1 MYTILNFC
9 IVLFI
14 YIHILF
20 HLKKNDSNEVY
31 EIPHLQTKDNFEE
44 VCDIRQPVV
53 FYFNH
58 HENLLDVFKQ
68 ENILK
73 DAKSFNVNIRDTT
86 KMSDTIDTQISIKN
100 ALALVKKDAPIT
112 SKYLCEKNHEF
123 LKESRLFHQI
133 KLNDTF
139 LKPSMSFNC
148 SYDLQFASDKCQSP
162 LRYELNYRTF
172 FLVTEGIARI
182 KLASPKNTRYL
193 FEETDYTNFEFKSPV
208 NPWSVQSEY
217 KTETDKAEWVDI
229 KLTKGQLIFIP
240 AFWWY
245 SIEFD
250 KGAIIAKFSYRT
262 YMNAFAIS
270 PMLVNRFM
278 HCISEKNIF

>member
-1 MYTILNFC
+1 MIRSIYTILNFC

-14 YIHILF
+14 YIHVLF

-31 EIPHLQTKDNFEE
+31 EITHLQTKDNFEE

-53 FYFNH
+53 FYFNAH
-58 HENLLDVFKQ
+58 KNLLDVFKQ

-73 DAKSFNVNIRDTT
+73 EAKSFNVNIRNAT
-86 KMSDTIDTQISIKN
+86 KSSDTIETQTSLKN
-100 ALALVKKDAPIT
+100 ALALVNKDAPIT

-139 LKPSMSFNC
+139 LRPPMSLNG

-172 FLVTEGIARI
+172 FLVTE
-182 KLASPKNTRYL
+182 
-193 FEETDYTNFEFKSPV
+193 E
-208 NPWSVQSEY
+208 
-217 KTETDKAEWVDI
+217 
-229 KLTKGQLIFIP
+229 
-240 AFWWY
+240 
-245 SIEFD
+245 
-250 KGAIIAKFSYRT
+250 
-262 YMNAFAIS
+262 
-270 PMLVNRFM
+270 
-278 HCISEKNIF
+278 